1 MADLARRRGRRRRRR
16 RIWLTAVIL
25 VLGVAV
31 LVAAIWTDVDSR
43 NRSNEE
49 RAALAAANA
58 HLATLRHDVATTQAA
73 KAVASAKRDS
83 LQASIASTTSQLAA
97 ANGAL
102 ANANVHA
109 YVQGVGI
116 TTLQTCLG
124 GVKNTL
130 SQIAARD
137 NTRAAKDISAV
148 SGPCTQLAGG
158 SGTGLVYPFDFPDP
172 SVILVG
178 QTYFAYATNS
188 VAGNIQIID
197 SNDLVHWSAVGN
209 ALPSLPAWA
218 TTNYTWAPAVAM
230 IGGTF
235 VLYYAVNVAGTAD
248 ECISVATATQP
259 EGPFQDK
266 STAPL
271 ECQKSLGG
279 SIDPASF
286 IDADG
291 TPYLVWKSG
300 GPGSSKIWS
309 QQLVPSGTSFVP
321 GGNPTSLLVPDQPW
335 EAGTVEAP
343 NLITTGGHYY
353 LFYSGNDWNSSNY
366 AVGVATCTGPLG
378 PCSDAS
384 PHPILSSGP
393 GIAGPGGESVFA
405 DTAGNFWIAFHAWVP
420 SAVGFPN
427 SRDLYLR
434 RLTLSGPV
442 PTVATSG

>member
-1 MADLARRRGRRRRRR
+1 MADSPGRRRRIR
-16 RIWLTAVIL
+16 LSAVIV

-31 LVAAIWTDVDSR
+31 LVAAIWTDVDAR
-43 NRSNEE
+43 NRSSQES
-49 RAALAAANA
+49 AALAGANT
-58 HLATLRHDVATTQAA
+58 HLATLRHDVATTQFA
-73 KAVASAKRDS
+73 KAVTSAKRDS

-97 ANGAL
+97 TNEAL
-102 ANANVHA
+102 ANADVHA

-116 TTLQTCLG
+116 NTLQTCLG
-124 GVKNTL
+124 GVKTALN
-130 SQIAARD
+130 QIAARN
-137 NTRAAKDISAV
+137 NTQAAKDISAV

-218 TTNYTWAPAVAM
+218 TPDYTWAPAVAM

-259 EGPFQDK
+259 AGPFLDK

-286 IDADG
+286 IDTDG
-291 TPYLVWKSG
+291 TSYLVWKSG

-309 QQLVPSGTSFVP
+309 QQLDPSGTAFVP
-321 GGNPTSLLVPDQPW
+321 GSNPTSLLVPDQPW

-378 PCSDAS
+378 PCADAS
-384 PHPILSSGP
+384 PHPILASGP
-393 GIAGPGGESVFA
+393 GVAGPGGESVFA

-420 SAVGFPN
+420 DAVGFPN

>member
-1 MADLARRRGRRRRRR
+1 MADLPVRRRRM
-16 RIWLTAVIL
+16 LPAAVIV

-31 LVAAIWTDVDSR
+31 LVAAIWTDVDAR
-43 NRSNEE
+43 TRSSEE
-49 RAALAAANA
+49 RAALAAANT
-58 HLATLRHDVATTQAA
+58 HLATLRHDVATTQLA
-73 KAVASAKRDS
+73 KAVTSAKREA
-83 LQASIASTTSQLAA
+83 LQASIASTTSELAA
-97 ANGAL
+97 TNGAL

-116 TTLQTCLG
+116 NTLQTCLG
-124 GVKNTL
+124 GVKSAFT
-130 SQIAARD
+130 QIAAHD

-172 SVILVG
+172 SVILVD

-188 VAGNIQIID
+188 VAGNIQIIE
-197 SNDLVHWSAVGN
+197 SNDLAHWSAVGN

-218 TTNYTWAPAVAM
+218 TADYTWAPAVAM

-235 VLYYAVNVAGTAD
+235 VLYYAVNVVGTAD

-259 EGPFQDK
+259 QGPFHDT

-271 ECQKSLGG
+271 ECQKALGG

-286 IDADG
+286 IDTNG

-321 GGNPTSLLVPDQPW
+321 GSNPTSLLVPDQPW

-343 NLITTGGHYY
+343 NLITTGGRYY

-393 GIAGPGGESVFA
+393 AVAGPGGESVFA
-405 DTAGNFWIAFHAWVP
+405 DTAGNFWVAFHAWVP
-420 SAVGFPN
+420 GAVGFPN

-434 RLTLSGPV
+434 RLTFSGPV
-442 PTVATSG
+442 PTVATAG

>member
-1 MADLARRRGRRRRRR
+1 
-16 RIWLTAVIL
+16 VIV

-31 LVAAIWTDVDSR
+31 LVAAIWTDVDAR

-49 RAALAAANA
+49 SAALAAANT
-58 HLATLRHDVATTQAA
+58 HLAALRHDVATTQFA
-73 KAVASAKRDS
+73 KAITSAKRDS

-97 ANGAL
+97 TNGAL
-102 ANANVHA
+102 ASANVHA

-116 TTLQTCLG
+116 NTLQTCLG
-124 GVKNTL
+124 GVKAALN
-130 SQIAARD
+130 QIAARD
-137 NTRAAKDISAV
+137 NTQAAKDISAV

-218 TTNYTWAPAVAM
+218 TADYTWAPAVAM
-230 IGGTF
+230 IGGAF

-259 EGPFQDK
+259 AGPFHDK

-286 IDADG
+286 IDTDG
-291 TPYLVWKSG
+291 TSYLVWKSG

-309 QQLVPSGTSFVP
+309 QQLDPSGTSFVP
-321 GGNPTSLLVPDQPW
+321 GSNPTSLLVPDQPW

-378 PCSDAS
+378 PCTDAS

-393 GIAGPGGESVFA
+393 GVAGPGGEAVFA

-420 SAVGFPN
+420 GAVGSPN

-434 RLTLSGPV
+434 RLTSSGPV
-442 PTVATSG
+442 PTVATAG

>member
-1 MADLARRRGRRRRRR
+1 VADPPGRRRRIR
-16 RIWLTAVIL
+16 LAAVIVL
-25 VLGVAV
+25 LGVAA
-31 LVAAIWTDVDSR
+31 LVAAIWTDVDAR
-43 NRSNEE
+43 NRSSEE
-49 RAALAAANA
+49 SAALAAANA
-58 HLATLRHDVATTQAA
+58 HLAALRHEVATTEIA
-73 KAVASAKRDS
+73 KAVTSAKRNS
-83 LQASIASTTSQLAA
+83 LQASIASTTSKLAA

-102 ANANVHA
+102 ADANVNA
-109 YVQGVGI
+109 FVQGVGI
-116 TTLQTCLG
+116 NTLQTCLG
-124 GVKNTL
+124 GVKSAF
-130 SQIAARD
+130 SQITAHD

-158 SGTGLVYPFDFPDP
+158 ASTGLVYPFDFPDP
-172 SVILVG
+172 SVILVN

-197 SNDLVHWSAVGN
+197 SNDLMHWSAVGN

-218 TTNYTWAPAVAM
+218 TADYTWAPAVAM
-230 IGGTF
+230 IGGSF
-235 VLYYAVNVAGTAD
+235 ILYYAVNVAGTAD

-259 EGPFQDK
+259 EGPFHDK

-271 ECQKSLGG
+271 ECQRSLGG

-286 IDADG
+286 IDANG

-309 QQLVPSGTSFVP
+309 QQLDPSGTSFVP
-321 GGNPTSLLVPDQPW
+321 GSNPTSLLVPDQPW

-343 NLITTGGHYY
+343 NLITTGGRYY
-353 LFYSGNDWNSSNY
+353 LFYSGNNWNSSSY
-366 AVGVATCTGPLG
+366 AVGVAMCTGPLG

-393 GIAGPGGESVFA
+393 EVAGPGGESVFA

-420 SAVGFPN
+420 GAVGFPN

-434 RLTLSGPV
+434 RLTFSGPV
-442 PTVATSG
+442 PTVASSG